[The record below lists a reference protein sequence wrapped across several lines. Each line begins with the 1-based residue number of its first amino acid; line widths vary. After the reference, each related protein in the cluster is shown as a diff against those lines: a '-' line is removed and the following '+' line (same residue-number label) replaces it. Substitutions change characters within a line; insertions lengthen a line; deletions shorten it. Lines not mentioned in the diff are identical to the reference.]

1 MKRAAI
7 LSTGAML
14 LSASVSHAQLPD
26 LTYNRVGVSYVY
38 SDVDEIDENSKGLFL
53 NGSMELGDHVHVWG
67 VVGRTWFDYILPAPG
82 TQPVDVDFEAWLAAL
97 GAGVH
102 HDLSDRVNAYA
113 RVGINSVDSKAE
125 ISLPFPVEGDSP
137 DDSSVTSS
145 FEVGIRFSTARHLE
159 LFAGV
164 GHQDD
169 ATSSHVGLEIPFIKA
184 WAARVLAVVSDDSD
198 GIGVAVV
205 RRF

>member
-1 MKRAAI
+1 MKRIAI
-7 LSTGAML
+7 VLTGTLLLSTVA
-14 LSASVSHAQLPD
+14 HAQLPD
-26 LTYNRVGVSYVY
+26 LTYNRVGFSYVY
-38 SDVDEIDENSKGLFL
+38 SNVDEIDENSNGLFV
-53 NGSMELGDHVHVWG
+53 NGSVELGDHLHAWG
-67 VVGRTWFDYILPAPG
+67 LVGRTWFDYILPVPG
-82 TQPVDVDFEAWLAAL
+82 IQPINVNFEAWLVAL
-97 GAGVH
+97 GLGVH

-125 ISLPFPVEGDSP
+125 MSLPFPVEDDYMG
-137 DDSSVTSS
+137 DSSVTSS
-145 FEVGIRFSTARHLE
+145 FEVGIRIRPAQALE

-169 ATSSHVGLEIPFIKA
+169 ATSSHVGLEITVTEK
-184 WAARVLAVVSDDSD
+184 WAARAIAFLADESD